1 MKYRLFLFT
10 WLAACHAAQ
19 SAPDMT
25 TLAITGHTAEPAA
38 LYAVL
43 INRNPGILYETAEP
57 LSAKRAVHAK
67 VSPDAPIAE
76 LALEARY
83 RTQTVTARCEPP
95 AAPSGKSWR
104 SCSTAQRNWLA
115 VGRIDFQAAFQARII
130 HTAAQNFL
138 IIRPFRR
145 QPEKGCPF
153 QPRAVR
159 NPPAL
164 ILRTCIH
171 YSHRHL

>member
-25 TLAITGHTAEPAA
+25 TLAITGHTAE
-38 LYAVL
+38 LYTVL

-67 VSPDAPIAE
+67 VSPDASIAE

-95 AAPSGKSWR
+95 AAPSGKI
-104 SCSTAQRNWLA
+104 LA
-115 VGRIDFQAAFQARII
+115 VVFNG
-130 HTAAQNFL
+130 T
-138 IIRPFRR
+138 
-145 QPEKGCPF
+145 EKLACRW
-153 QPRAVR
+153 QD
-159 NPPAL
+159 
-164 ILRTCIH
+164 
-171 YSHRHL
+171 

>member
-19 SAPDMT
+19 SASDMT

-95 AAPSGKSWR
+95 AAPSGKI
-104 SCSTAQRNWLA
+104 LA
-115 VGRIDFQAAFQARII
+115 VVFNG
-130 HTAAQNFL
+130 T
-138 IIRPFRR
+138 
-145 QPEKGCPF
+145 EKLACHW
-153 QPRAVR
+153 QD
-159 NPPAL
+159 
-164 ILRTCIH
+164 
-171 YSHRHL
+171 